1 MTSLFA
7 LDNLDGL
14 MRALGHLANLL
25 KVSIFTNP
33 AVTVMLTQNF
43 LFGAVYQS
51 YLYYLPM
58 YLQNA
63 HLFSPLLSAAISI
76 ALVGMQTIASILS
89 GQYISRMKR
98 YGEVIWLG
106 FGLWTL

>member
-1 MTSLFA
+1 M
-7 LDNLDGL
+7 
-14 MRALGHLANLL
+14 LA
-25 KVSIFTNP
+25 
-33 AVTVMLTQNF
+33 QNF

-63 HLFSPLLSAAISI
+63 HRYSPLMSAAIAI
-76 ALVGMQTIASILS
+76 AVVGTQAVSSILS

-98 YGEVIWLG
+98 YGEVIWVG
-106 FGLWTL
+106 FGMWTL